1 MALSIVKARQFVNK
15 DIWVI
20 PPDKHSPPKYFLIR
34 QLKII
39 LIAIRGFTHDKIQL
53 RASALT
59 FYTLLSIVPIVAML
73 FGIASGFG
81 FEKTLEKII
90 IEKFQNQKEVMDWII
105 KFAQN
110 FLQNANGGV
119 IAGFGVVLLFWSVMK
134 VLGNIEQS
142 FNDIWQIKVSRPLVR
157 KFTDYLSIMLLAP
170 VFFILS
176 SSLTVYISTEIVE
189 ITHESMILRALGPVL
204 YFLLNLIPYFL
215 IWMVFTLI
223 YVVMP
228 NTKVVF
234 KSAVIAGIIA
244 GTMFQVLQWGYI
256 HFQMGVNRYS
266 AIYGGFAALPLFL
279 IWLQISWLIVLLGA
293 EISFANQNVENYEY
307 EEESLH
313 ISQYYKRILSLYI
326 ARHVIRNFE
335 KGDDPLTATK
345 ISHNLQ
351 IPIRIV
357 REILYELVQ
366 TKIFSETVT
375 PSPRERA
382 YQPARDIHT
391 LTVHLVTDALEKH
404 GLQDLPVPESEE
416 LKKISEIQRS
426 FMKVI
431 KKSSSNTLLI
441 EI

>member
-1 MALSIVKARQFVNK
+1 MALTIGKARQFVK
-15 DIWVI
+15 RDIWVI
-20 PPDKHSPPKYFLIR
+20 PPEQHSPPKYFLIR

-59 FYTLLSIVPIVAML
+59 FYTLLSIVPVVAML

-90 IEKFQNQKEVMDWII
+90 VEKFQNQKEVMDWII

-119 IAGFGVVLLFWSVMK
+119 IAGFGIVLLFWSVMR

-170 VFFILS
+170 IFFILS
-176 SSLTVYISTEIVE
+176 SSLTVYISTQIAE
-189 ITHESMILRALGPVL
+189 ITNESLLLHALGPLL
-204 YFLLNLIPYFL
+204 YFLLNLIPYVL
-215 IWMVFTLI
+215 VWMVFTLI
-223 YVVMP
+223 YMVMP

-234 KSAVIAGIIA
+234 SSALIAGIIA
-244 GTMFQVLQWGYI
+244 GSMFQILQWGYI
-256 HFQMGVNRYS
+256 QFQIGVNRYS
-266 AIYGGFAALPLFL
+266 AIYGGFAAFPLFL

-313 ISQYYKRILSLYI
+313 ISQYYKRILALYI
-326 ARHVIRNFE
+326 ARHIIKNFE
-335 KGDDPLTATK
+335 TGDDPLTATR
-345 ISHNLQ
+345 ISQKLQ

-366 TKIFSETVT
+366 TKILSETIT
-375 PSPRERA
+375 ASPRERA
-382 YQPARDIHT
+382 YQPAKDIHT
-391 LTVHLVTDALEKH
+391 LTVHLVMDALEKH
-404 GLQDLPVPESEE
+404 GSHELPIIESNE
-416 LKKISEIQRS
+416 LSKITEIQRS
-426 FMKVI
+426 FSKVI
-431 KKSSSNTLLI
+431 KKSPSNILLK

>member
-1 MALSIVKARQFVNK
+1 MALTIGKARQFVK
-15 DIWVI
+15 RDIWVI
-20 PPDKHSPPKYFLIR
+20 PPDQHSPPKYFLIR
-34 QLKII
+34 QLKIV

-59 FYTLLSIVPIVAML
+59 FYTLLSIVPVVAML
-73 FGIASGFG
+73 FGIATGFG
-81 FEKTLEKII
+81 FEKNLEKVII
-90 IEKFQNQKEVMDWII
+90 DKFQNQKEVMDWII

-119 IAGFGVVLLFWSVMK
+119 IAGFGVVLLFWSVMR

-142 FNDIWQIKVSRPLVR
+142 FNDIWQIKTSRPFVR

-170 VFFILS
+170 IFFILS
-176 SSLTVYISTEIVE
+176 SSLTVYISTEIAE
-189 ITHESMILRALGPVL
+189 ITHESTLLHAMGPIL
-204 YFLLNLIPYFL
+204 YFLLNLIPYVL
-215 IWMVFTLI
+215 VWMVFTLVYI
-223 YVVMP
+223 VMP

-234 KSAVIAGIIA
+234 SSALIAGIIA
-244 GTMFQVLQWGYI
+244 GTMFQLLQWGYI
-256 HFQMGVNRYS
+256 QFQIGVNRYS
-266 AIYGGFAALPLFL
+266 AIYGGFAAFPLFL

-293 EISFANQNVENYEY
+293 EISFANQNVENYEH

-313 ISQYYKRILSLYI
+313 VSQYYKKILSLYI
-326 ARHVIRNFE
+326 ARHVIKNFE
-335 KGDDPLTATK
+335 RGDDPPTATK
-345 ISHNLQ
+345 ISLSLQ
-351 IPIRIV
+351 MPIRLV

-375 PSPRERA
+375 ASPRERA

-391 LTVHLVTDALEKH
+391 LTVHIVSDALDKN
-404 GLQDLPVPESEE
+404 GSQDLPVPESEE
-416 LKKISEIQRS
+416 LTKITNLQRS

-431 KKSSSNTLLI
+431 KKSSSNMLLR